1 MDLISCDR
9 IKLVKYRTIMS
20 GKGQMRRHE
29 PAVKGMDIRNKKV
42 EFMFRLEKKF
52 NTFSN
57 PYFLI

>member
-1 MDLISCDR
+1 
-9 IKLVKYRTIMS
+9 MS